1 MEEIEDE
8 FYCGQTE
15 DDVIRI
21 NFTEKFRELMENIST
36 DEEPMTDEVTD
47 SEFTEIWERHQSLL
61 QVSTQLEGRMTA
73 IEIIQRVYELRS
85 KGVRLKFITV

>member
-8 FYCGQTE
+8 FYCGQAE
-15 DDVIRI
+15 DDVIKI
-21 NFTEKFRELMENIST
+21 NFTEKFRELMESIST

>member
-15 DDVIRI
+15 DDVIKI
-21 NFTEKFRELMENIST
+21 NFTEKFRELMESIST